1 MAKGNGRS
9 DSEWREFERE
19 LLDLRSFLLAF
30 CRKLAGPQL
39 GEDLAQET
47 LMKAL
52 VSKESFIKGSNLKAW
67 LFTIARNRIIDWY
80 RKKKSLS
87 LDSLTEKAGTEGEL
101 FKDTKPTHNIE
112 MTYEAKALMEKIQAI
127 DPLYQQAVYFRFIE
141 GLEPKEIAAIIGQS
155 VNVVSVRIHR
165 GIRQLRKL
173 AGYDAQEYGT

>member
-1 MAKGNGRS
+1 MASDTLQAQFTKLYDDESDAVFRFCLLRISDRETALDIMQDTFMRFWDTFSRDEKGVQNHR
-9 DSEWREFERE
+9 
-19 LLDLRSFLLAF
+19 AF
-30 CRKLAGPQL
+30 
-39 GEDLAQET
+39 
-47 LMKAL
+47 
-52 VSKESFIKGSNLKAW
+52 